1 MLFSPFFT
9 KTCHVHGISG
19 NICYERNIIWI
30 LALKI
35 AHVKYFK
42 TLPLRKDN
50 IPPHCTTKGADRSE
64 CSKYRVI
71 SPYFPP
77 TSCVSTAFA

>member
-42 TLPLRKDN
+42 TLPLFKIIFRHIAPPKALIGQNALN
-50 IPPHCTTKGADRSE
+50 IG
-64 CSKYRVI
+64 
-71 SPYFPP
+71 
-77 TSCVSTAFA
+77 